1 MSCGPSEKLKELAA
15 QVQAAEDK
23 FDSLINSSPLGKLN
37 EIKNDALEDV
47 NGILG
52 KMENMIPSILNKVL
66 SAADKTLHDDVKDLI
81 KFAMLGVIAK
91 PQIEAQLEMM
101 KSRWGN
107 LDLGD
112 INNFDDLRNL
122 ITSGAIDLDN
132 LCKMI
137 PNVEKDGVKV
147 VVRATPTSFPDIDP
161 AAILK
166 GESLP
171 KPLPAK
177 IKINVYKRSREQAEE
192 FLDLELPDFDF

>member
-1 MSCGPSEKLKELAA
+1 MACGPSEKLKELAA

-66 SAADKTLHDDVKDLI
+66 SAADKTLHDDVKDLL
-81 KFAMLGVIAK
+81 KFIMLGALAL
-91 PQIEAQLEMM
+91 PQIESQLAWM

-112 INNFDDLRNL
+112 IKNFDDLRRALEN
-122 ITSGAIDLDN
+122 GAVDLDN
-132 LCKMI
+132 LCKLI
-137 PNVEKDGVKV
+137 PNVEEEGVNV

-161 AAILK
+161 AAIIK
-166 GESLP
+166 GE
-171 KPLPAK
+171 PLPDYRK
-177 IKINVYKRSREQAEE
+177 PKVTIKVYERAREQAEE
-192 FLDLELPDFDF
+192 FINLELPDFGT

>member
-66 SAADKTLHDDVKDLI
+66 SAADKTLHDDVKDLL
-81 KFAMLGVIAK
+81 KFIMLGALAK
-91 PQIEAQLEMM
+91 PQIEAQLSWM

-112 INNFDDLRNL
+112 IKNFDDLRVLLEN
-122 ITSGAIDLDN
+122 GAVDLEN
-132 LCKMI
+132 LCKLI
-137 PNVEKDGVKV
+137 PNVEEDGVNV

-161 AAILK
+161 AAIIK
-166 GESLP
+166 GE
-171 KPLPAK
+171 PLPPYRKPK
-177 IKINVYKRSREQAEE
+177 ISVKVLERAREQAEE
-192 FLDLELPDFDF
+192 FINLELPDFGT

>member
-1 MSCGPSEKLKELAA
+1 MSCGPSEKLRELAA
-15 QVQAAEDK
+15 QVKAAEDK

-81 KFAMLGVIAK
+81 KFIMLGVIAK
-91 PQIEAQLEMM
+91 PRIEAQLAWM
-101 KSRWGN
+101 KARWGN

-112 INNFDDLRNL
+112 IKNFDNLRNL
-122 ITSGAIDLDN
+122 LINGAIDLDN
-132 LCKMI
+132 LCKLI
-137 PNVEKDGVKV
+137 PNVEKEGVNV
-147 VVRATPTSFPDIDP
+147 IVRATPTSFPDIDP

-166 GESLP
+166 GHA
-171 KPLPAK
+171 LPAYRTPK
-177 IKINVYKRSREQAEE
+177 VTIDVVKRAREQAEE
-192 FLDLELPDFDF
+192 FINLEIPDFGT